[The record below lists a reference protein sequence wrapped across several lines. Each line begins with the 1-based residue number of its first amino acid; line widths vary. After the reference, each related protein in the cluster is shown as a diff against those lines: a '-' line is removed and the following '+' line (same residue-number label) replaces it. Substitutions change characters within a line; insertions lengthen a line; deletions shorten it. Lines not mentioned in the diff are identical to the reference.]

1 MRTMERV
8 GAALSLALAGAAVA
22 ADRYALR
29 EDVAP
34 TGTNIVRAAVVWPVP
49 INRSY
54 EELTGEQK
62 NLVRDEYVKLGA
74 RDEPPYPL
82 EGMTPILRELA
93 KVSAQDFDSGLLHLA
108 VRVDA
113 NGHPLGVAVLASP
126 NRNMEE
132 AMGLALL
139 DATYKAAK
147 CDGKPCEGD
156 FSFKYRFELERH
168 HTARTYWNPAMWTP
182 SPSGVHY

>member
-1 MRTMERV
+1 MRTMARV

-49 INRSY
+49 INLRY
-54 EELTGEQK
+54 EELTSEQK
-62 NLVRDEYVKLGA
+62 SLVRDDYVQLGA

-82 EGMTPILRELA
+82 EGMTPILRDLA

-126 NRNMEE
+126 NRNMEQ

-139 DATYKAAK
+139 DATYKPAK

-182 SPSGVHY
+182 SPNGVHY

>member
-1 MRTMERV
+1 MRTMARV
-8 GAALSLALAGAAVA
+8 GAALSLSLAGAAVA

-29 EDVAP
+29 EDTAP
-34 TGTNIVRAAVVWPVP
+34 TGTNIVRAAVTWPVP
-49 INRSY
+49 IDRNY
-54 EELTGEQK
+54 EELTSEQK
-62 NLVRDEYVKLGA
+62 NLVRGDYVQLGA

-82 EGMTPILRELA
+82 EGMTPILRDLA

-126 NRNMEE
+126 NRNMEQ

-139 DATYKAAK
+139 DATYKPAK
-147 CDGKPCEGD
+147 CDGTPCEGD

>member
-1 MRTMERV
+1 MRTMARV
-8 GAALSLALAGAAVA
+8 AAALSLSLAGAAVA

-29 EDVAP
+29 EDMAP
-34 TGTNIVRAAVVWPVP
+34 TGTNIVRAAVTWPVP
-49 INRSY
+49 INRTY
-54 EELTGEQK
+54 DDLTSEQK
-62 NLVRDEYVKLGA
+62 NLVRGDYVQLGA

-82 EGMTPILRELA
+82 EGMTPILRDLA

-126 NRNMEE
+126 NRNMEQ

-139 DATYKAAK
+139 DATYKPAK

>member
-1 MRTMERV
+1 MRTMARV

-54 EELTGEQK
+54 EELTSEQK
-62 NLVRDEYVKLGA
+62 NLVRDDYVKLGA

-139 DATYKAAK
+139 DATYKPAN